1 MSSPMKPLL
10 PLAVGLALGVWL
22 ARRLS
27 LIHI

>member
-22 ARRLS
+22 ARQRPS
-27 LIHI
+27 PA